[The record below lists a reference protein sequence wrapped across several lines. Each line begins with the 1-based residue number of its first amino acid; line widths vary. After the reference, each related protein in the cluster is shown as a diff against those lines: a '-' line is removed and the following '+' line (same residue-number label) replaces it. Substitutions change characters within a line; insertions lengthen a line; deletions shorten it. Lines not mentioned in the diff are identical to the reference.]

1 MGESKAIQIKNES
14 SDFDVILKILNG
26 EKDLYE
32 LLMRR
37 NNQRLYR
44 VIRSYITVED
54 DILDVMQ
61 NSYLKAY
68 ENLHK
73 FRKEAS
79 FSTWL
84 IRIGINEALGRL
96 NREQKHL
103 KNTFGLDTI
112 KIISISDKIKSN
124 PEKIMIEN
132 ETKEL
137 LERAIS
143 ELAPNYKI
151 PYILKEI
158 EGLSIE
164 DIADSIGITESNVKV
179 RIHRAKSQLKESL
192 FSYTNSMEVFEFGA
206 SKCDC
211 LVSNIMGQIV

>member
-1 MGESKAIQIKNES
+1 MAESNTINIKNDS
-14 SDFDVILKILNG
+14 SDFDVIQKIING

-44 VIRSYITVED
+44 VIRGYITIED

-79 FSTWL
+79 FNTWL
-84 IRIGINEALGRL
+84 IRIGINEALARL
-96 NREQKHL
+96 NKEQKHL
-103 KNTFGLDTI
+103 KDSFGPETI
-112 KIISISDKIKSN
+112 KIISISEKVKSN
-124 PEKIMIEN
+124 PENIMIEN

-137 LERAIS
+137 LERAIL

-164 DIADSIGITESNVKV
+164 EIADSIGISESNVKV
-179 RIHRAKSQLKESL
+179 RIHRAKSQLKDSL
-192 FSYTNSMEVFEFGA
+192 FSYTNSMEVFEFGS

-211 LVSNIMGQIV
+211 LVSSIMGRIV